1 MTLKE
6 MYCEL
11 GIYSCSQR
19 GLVPMMD
26 RSWMYNWVVVA
37 VAVAVFDF
45 GVARDE
51 P

>member
-1 MTLKE
+1 M
-6 MYCEL
+6 
-11 GIYSCSQR
+11 
-19 GLVPMMD
+19 PMMA
-26 RSWMYNWVVVA
+26 RSWMYNWVV